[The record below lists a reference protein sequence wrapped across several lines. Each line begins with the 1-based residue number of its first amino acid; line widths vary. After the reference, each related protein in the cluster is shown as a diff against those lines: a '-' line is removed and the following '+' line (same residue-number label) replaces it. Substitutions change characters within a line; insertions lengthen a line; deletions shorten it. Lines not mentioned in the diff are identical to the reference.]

1 MFDDKRLE
9 SLSPVFESTER
20 LVLKLANFDDGPLGE
35 IANYLVGLG
44 GKRVRPWLTIICAA
58 GLGVESDEDVVK
70 IAAGIELIHMATLLH
85 DDIIDNSLIRRHN
98 ESPLAKWGRDLTLL
112 SGDFLLTKAFGLCAE
127 LDSRIVKATENACVA
142 LTQGEAMELEPDLY
156 RQALSLYQEGATKE
170 FFYPL
175 DLPSYLYFNLSIAH
189 KKTASLFELAA
200 FSAGII
206 ASCDD
211 VNLKLL
217 RDFGALLGVAFQVY
231 DDILDVSQSSDILGK
246 QRGTD
251 IREKKPSFI
260 NLLWLVE
267 SNLAQEVLLTDMTVD
282 EGVLGRALQEISEL
296 GIVNRAKK
304 MASDIG
310 AESLACL
317 DKLNLKK
324 DYFEVLRSLTGLVS
338 ERQN

>member
-1 MFDDKRLE
+1 MFNDKRLE
-9 SLSPVFESTER
+9 SLSPIFKSTEQ
-20 LVLKLANFDDGPLGE
+20 LVLKLANSDDGPLGK

-58 GLGVESDEDVVK
+58 GLGVEAEADVVK

-85 DDIIDNSLIRRHN
+85 DDIIDNSLLRRHH

-127 LDSRIVKATENACVA
+127 LDSRIVKATENACIS

-156 RQALSLYQEGATKE
+156 QQALTLHRKGETKE

-175 DLPSYLYFNLSIAH
+175 DLPSYLYFNLSIAY

-206 ASCDD
+206 ASCNDTD
-211 VNLKLL
+211 LRLL

-231 DDILDVSQSSDILGK
+231 DDILDVSQSSAVLGK

-267 SNLAQEVLLTDMTVD
+267 SNLAQEVLLTDLLVD
-282 EGVLGRALQEISEL
+282 EALLARAMQEIWDL
-296 GIVNRAKK
+296 GIIDRAKK
-304 MASDIG
+304 MASNIG
-310 AESLACL
+310 AESVACL
-317 DKLNLKK
+317 DKLDLNKK
-324 DYFEVLRSLTGLVS
+324 YYEILVSLAGLVS